1 MRLIKVQM
9 KGLMTKRQTK
19 FCEDLSQAL
28 LSDGSDASVDSEEKV
43 TKTHEYHYLDEIVTS
58 KEELDMRLI
67 KVYWEQF

>member
-1 MRLIKVQM
+1 M

-19 FCEDLSQAL
+19 FCEDLSKAV

-43 TKTHEYHYLDEIVTS
+43 TKTHEYHYLDEIATS
-58 KEELDMRLI
+58 KEELDRRLI